1 MTDALTFA
9 LSLALVLWGLIS
21 VRNATNPRNSFETWM
36 RVLAW
41 AWAIALFTAA
51 YHLAP
56 LE

>member
-9 LSLALVLWGLIS
+9 LAFALALWGLVS

-56 LE
+56 LG

>member
-1 MTDALTFA
+1 MPDALAFA
-9 LSLALVLWGLIS
+9 LAFALALWGLVS

-41 AWAIALFTAA
+41 AWAIALFAAA

-56 LE
+56 LG